1 MIELKCKVGRIMK
14 LNEKRI
20 VNDIR
25 MLSLDMINEAGSG
38 HPGIALSSAP
48 ILYTLFA
55 YHLKYDLERKSWCN
69 RDRFIMS
76 PGHGSAL
83 LYATLFYLLDEYNLE
98 ELKNYRKITS
108 QCSGHPEYN
117 LNNRIEV
124 TTGPLGQ
131 GFATSVG
138 MAIAEKYLESTFNRK
153 KNTIF
158 NYNIYTLVSD
168 GDLMEG
174 ISYEAA
180 SLAGNLG
187 LDNLIVLY
195 DSNDVTADGPLDK
208 AMYEDIPAR
217 FTSMNWEVIKVKN
230 GDNVGEISNAIDKAK
245 KSKKPVLIEIKT
257 VLGKYSK
264 YEGTNRIHSNLEKED
279 LEEIRI
285 KLKSGPAFTYSE
297 SDRNAIQKFI
307 KDGTEDYYREWYS
320 EYEMYLANS
329 TDTEKDKINLIIENE
344 KISLDIDAVI
354 DASKIFEDK
363 TMRDINYQIMN
374 VIGTF
379 IPNFIG
385 GSADLF
391 CSTKT
396 YLKGKGEFS
405 IEDYSGRNINFGI
418 RENLMGAIMNGLA
431 LTNIRSYGSTFLS
444 FSDYMKPS
452 IRMSAMMELPVTYIF
467 THDSIRVGEDGPTH
481 EPIEQLGALRS
492 IPNLSVYRPADY
504 KELIGAWTTI
514 LREGT
519 PSALIL
525 PRGHNNT
532 MKYTN
537 PKKVSRGAYIISEVK
552 TRLDLIIIAT
562 GSEVELAINIKE
574 ELLKNYIEAR
584 VVSMPNM
591 NLFLKQDKDYQEQVF
606 PTGYRKMVIELSND
620 PNWYRFI
627 TSEEDFIEVQTYG
640 KSGSEKEVLN
650 FFELDMTDLV
660 IKIKNNL

>member
-1 MIELKCKVGRIMK
+1 MK

-25 MLSLDMINEAGSG
+25 LLSLDMINNAGSG
-38 HPGIALSSAP
+38 HPGIALSAAP
-48 ILYTLFA
+48 TLYTLFA
-55 YHLKYDLERKSWCN
+55 YHLKFDLERKSWCN
-69 RDRFIMS
+69 RDRFVMS
-76 PGHGSAL
+76 AGHGASL
-83 LYATLFYLLDEYNLE
+83 LYATLFYLLDEFNIQ
-98 ELKNYRKITS
+98 ELKDFRKISS
-108 QCSGHPEYN
+108 QCNGHPEYN
-117 LNNRIEV
+117 LNNRIEM
-124 TTGPLGQ
+124 TTGPLGE

-138 MAIAEKYLESTFNRK
+138 MAIGEKYLESFFNRK
-153 KNTIF
+153 KNTVF

-195 DSNDVTADGPLDK
+195 DSNGVTADGPLDK
-208 AMYEDIPAR
+208 AMYENIGDR
-217 FTSMNWEVIKVKN
+217 FISMNWEVIKVKN
-230 GDNVGEISNAIDKAK
+230 GEDIGEISNAIDKAK
-245 KSKKPVLIEIKT
+245 KCKKPVLIEIKT

-264 YEGTNRIHSNLEKED
+264 YEGTNRIHSNLDKED
-279 LEEIRI
+279 LEEIRM
-285 KLKSGPAFTYSE
+285 KLKGTSPFTYSE
-297 SDRNAIQKFI
+297 VDRNNALKFI
-307 KDGTEDYYREWYS
+307 KDGTSDYYRDWYS
-320 EYEMYLANS
+320 EYEMYIANS
-329 TDTEKDKINLIIENE
+329 TDNEKDKINLIIENE
-344 KISLDIDAVI
+344 KISLDINAVV
-354 DASKIFEDK
+354 DSSKIFEDK

-379 IPNFIG
+379 IPNFMG

-396 YLKGKGEFS
+396 YLKGKNEFS
-405 IEDYSGRNINFGI
+405 VDNYSGRNINFGV
-418 RENLMGAIMNGLA
+418 RENLMGAVMNGLA
-431 LTNIRSYGSTFLS
+431 LTNIRSYGSTFLT

-481 EPIEQLGALRS
+481 EPIEQLGTLRS
-492 IPNLSVYRPADY
+492 IPGLSVYRPCDY
-504 KELIGAWTTI
+504 KELIGSWTNI
-514 LREGT
+514 LKEGK
-519 PSALIL
+519 PAALIL

-532 MKYTN
+532 MKYTS
-537 PKKVSRGAYIISEVK
+537 PKMVSRGGYIISEVR

-562 GSEVELAINIKE
+562 GSEVELAMNIKE

-591 NLFLKQDKDYQEQVF
+591 NLFLKQDKEYQEQVF

-620 PNWYRFI
+620 ANWYRFI
-627 TSEEDFIEVQTYG
+627 SSDEDFIGVNSFG
-640 KSGSEKEVLN
+640 KSGSEREVLN

>member
-1 MIELKCKVGRIMK
+1 MK

-25 MLSLDMINEAGSG
+25 LLSLDMINNAGSG
-38 HPGIALSSAP
+38 HPGITLSAAP
-48 ILYTLFA
+48 TLYTLFA
-55 YHLKYDLERKSWCN
+55 YHLKFDLERKSWCN
-69 RDRFIMS
+69 RDRFVMS
-76 PGHGSAL
+76 AGHGSSL
-83 LYATLFYLLDEYNLE
+83 MYATLFYLLDEFNIQ
-98 ELKNYRKITS
+98 ELKDFRKISS
-108 QCSGHPEYN
+108 QCNGHPEYN
-117 LNNRIEV
+117 LNNRIEM
-124 TTGPLGQ
+124 TTGPLGE

-138 MAIAEKYLESTFNRK
+138 MAIGEKYLESSFNRK
-153 KNTIF
+153 KNTVF

-195 DSNDVTADGPLDK
+195 DSNGVTADGPLDK
-208 AMYEDIPAR
+208 AMYENIGDR
-217 FTSMNWEVIKVKN
+217 FISMNWEVIKVKN
-230 GDNVGEISNAIDKAK
+230 GEDIGEISNAIDKAK
-245 KSKKPVLIEIKT
+245 KCKKPVLIEIKT

-264 YEGTNRIHSNLEKED
+264 YEGTNRIHSNLDKED
-279 LEEIRI
+279 LEEIRM
-285 KLKSGPAFTYSE
+285 KLKGTSPFTYSE
-297 SDRNAIQKFI
+297 VDRNNALKFI
-307 KDGTEDYYREWYS
+307 KDGTSDYYRDWYS
-320 EYEMYLANS
+320 EYEMYIANS
-329 TDTEKDKINLIIENE
+329 TDNEKDKINLIIENE
-344 KISLDIDAVI
+344 KISLDINAVV
-354 DASKIFEDK
+354 DSSKIFEDK

-379 IPNFIG
+379 IPNFMG

-396 YLKGKGEFS
+396 YLKGKNEFS
-405 IEDYSGRNINFGI
+405 VDNYSGRNINFGV

-431 LTNIRSYGSTFLS
+431 LTNIRSYGSTFLT

-481 EPIEQLGALRS
+481 EPIEQLGTLRS
-492 IPNLSVYRPADY
+492 IPGLSVYRPCDY
-504 KELIGAWTTI
+504 KELIGSWTNI
-514 LREGT
+514 LKEGK
-519 PSALIL
+519 PAALIL

-532 MKYTN
+532 MKYTS
-537 PKKVSRGAYIISEVK
+537 PKMVSRGGYIISEVR

-562 GSEVELAINIKE
+562 GSEVELAMNIKE

-591 NLFLKQDKDYQEQVF
+591 NLFLKQDKEYQEQVF

-620 PNWYRFI
+620 ANWYRFI
-627 TSEEDFIEVQTYG
+627 SSDEDFIGVNSFG

>member
-1 MIELKCKVGRIMK
+1 MYMK
-14 LNEKRI
+14 LNEKKI

-25 MLSLDMINEAGSG
+25 LLALDMISNASSG
-38 HPGIALSSAP
+38 HPGIALDMAP
-48 ILYTLFA
+48 CMYTLFT
-55 YHLKYDLERKSWCN
+55 YHLKFDLERKSWCN
-69 RDRFIMS
+69 RDRFVMS
-76 PGHGSAL
+76 AGHGSAL
-83 LYATLFYLLDEYNLE
+83 LYSTLFYLLDEYNIE
-98 ELKNYRKITS
+98 ELKKFRKIS
-108 QCSGHPEYN
+108 SVCAGHPEYN

-138 MAIAEKYLESTFNRK
+138 MAIGEKYLATTFNRK
-153 KNTIF
+153 KNILF
-158 NYNIYTLVSD
+158 DYDIYTLVSD

-195 DSNDVTADGPLDK
+195 DSNGITADGELEK
-208 AMYEDIPAR
+208 TMYEDITTR
-217 FTSMNWEVIKVKN
+217 FTSMNWEVIKVK
-230 GDNVGEISNAIDKAK
+230 DGENINDISSAIDKAK
-245 KSKKPVLIEIKT
+245 KSKKPTLIEIKT
-257 VLGKYSK
+257 TIGKYSK
-264 YEGTNRIHSNLEKED
+264 YEGTNRIHTNLDKED
-279 LEEIRI
+279 LEEIRA
-285 KLKSGPAFTYSE
+285 KLKGNVPFSYSE
-297 SDRNAIQKFI
+297 IDRNNVMKFI
-307 KDGTEDYYREWYS
+307 KDGTEDYYRKWYS

-329 TDTEKDKINLIIENE
+329 TDEEKDKINLIIENE

-354 DASKIFEDK
+354 DSSKIFEDK

-405 IEDYSGRNINFGI
+405 IDDYTGRNINFGV
-418 RENLMGAIMNGLA
+418 RENLMGAVLNGLA

-444 FSDYMKPS
+444 FADNMKLS
-452 IRMSAMMELPVTYIF
+452 IRMSAMMNLPVTYIF
-467 THDSIRVGEDGPTH
+467 THDSIRVGEDGATH
-481 EPIEQLGALRS
+481 EPIEQLGMLRS
-492 IPNLSVYRPADY
+492 IPNLSVYRPCDY
-504 KELIGAWTTI
+504 KELIGSWTNI
-514 LREGT
+514 LKMGK
-519 PSALIL
+519 PACLIL

-532 MKYTN
+532 LKYTN
-537 PKKVSRGAYIISEVK
+537 PRKVERGAYIISEVK
-552 TRLDLIIIAT
+552 TRLDVIIIAT
-562 GSEVELAINIKE
+562 GSEVSLAMDIKE

-591 NLFLKQDKDYQEQVF
+591 NLFLKQDREYREQVF
-606 PTGYRKMVIELSND
+606 PRGYRRMVIELSND
-620 PNWYRFI
+620 ANWYRFI
-627 TSEEDFIEVQTYG
+627 SSEEDFIGINTYG
-640 KSGSEKEVLN
+640 RSGSESELIS
-650 FFELDMTDLV
+650 FFELDIMDLV

>member
-1 MIELKCKVGRIMK
+1 MK

-25 MLSLDMINEAGSG
+25 LLSLDMINNAGSG
-38 HPGIALSSAP
+38 HPGIALSAAP
-48 ILYTLFA
+48 TLYTLFA
-55 YHLKYDLERKSWCN
+55 YHLKFDLDRKSWCN
-69 RDRFIMS
+69 RDRFVMS
-76 PGHGSAL
+76 AGHGSSL
-83 LYATLFYLLDEYNLE
+83 LYATLFYLLDEFNIQ
-98 ELKNYRKITS
+98 ELKDFRKISS
-108 QCSGHPEYN
+108 QCNGHPEYN
-117 LNNRIEV
+117 LNNRIEM
-124 TTGPLGQ
+124 TTGPLGE

-138 MAIAEKYLESTFNRK
+138 MAIGEKYLESSFNRK
-153 KNTIF
+153 KNTVF

-195 DSNDVTADGPLDK
+195 DSNGVTADGPLDR
-208 AMYEDIPAR
+208 AMYENIGDR
-217 FTSMNWEVIKVKN
+217 FISMNWEVIKVKN
-230 GDNVGEISNAIDKAK
+230 GEDIGEISNAIDKAK
-245 KSKKPVLIEIKT
+245 KCKKPVLIEIKT

-264 YEGTNRIHSNLEKED
+264 YEGTNRIHSNLDKED
-279 LEEIRI
+279 LEEIRM
-285 KLKSGPAFTYSE
+285 KLKGTSPFTYSE
-297 SDRNAIQKFI
+297 IDRNNALKFI
-307 KDGTEDYYREWYS
+307 KDGTSDYYRDWYS
-320 EYEMYLANS
+320 EYEMYIANS
-329 TDTEKDKINLIIENE
+329 TDNEKDKINLIIENE
-344 KISLDIDAVI
+344 KISLDINAVV
-354 DASKIFEDK
+354 DSSKIFEDK

-379 IPNFIG
+379 IPNFMG

-396 YLKGKGEFS
+396 YLKGKNEFS
-405 IEDYSGRNINFGI
+405 VDNYSGRNINFGV
-418 RENLMGAIMNGLA
+418 RENLMGAVMNGLA
-431 LTNIRSYGSTFLS
+431 LTNIRSYGSTFLT

-481 EPIEQLGALRS
+481 EPIEQLGTLRS
-492 IPNLSVYRPADY
+492 IPGLSVYRPCDY
-504 KELIGAWTTI
+504 KELIGSWTNI
-514 LREGT
+514 LKEGK

-532 MKYTN
+532 MKYTS
-537 PKKVSRGAYIISEVK
+537 PKMVSRGGYIISEVR

-562 GSEVELAINIKE
+562 GSEVELAMNIKE

-591 NLFLKQDKDYQEQVF
+591 NLFLKQDKEYQEQVF

-620 PNWYRFI
+620 ANWYRFI
-627 TSEEDFIEVQTYG
+627 SSDEDFIGVNSFG
-640 KSGSEKEVLN
+640 KSGSEREVLN

>member
-1 MIELKCKVGRIMK
+1 MK

-25 MLSLDMINEAGSG
+25 LLSLDMINNAGSG
-38 HPGIALSSAP
+38 HPGIALSAAP
-48 ILYTLFA
+48 TLYTLFA
-55 YHLKYDLERKSWCN
+55 YHLKFDLERKSWCN
-69 RDRFIMS
+69 RDRFVMS
-76 PGHGSAL
+76 AGHGSSL
-83 LYATLFYLLDEYNLE
+83 LYATLFYLLDEFNIQ
-98 ELKNYRKITS
+98 ELKDFRKISS
-108 QCSGHPEYN
+108 QCNGHPEYN
-117 LNNRIEV
+117 LNNRIEM
-124 TTGPLGQ
+124 TTGPLGE

-138 MAIAEKYLESTFNRK
+138 MAIGEKYLESSFNRK
-153 KNTIF
+153 KNTVF

-195 DSNDVTADGPLDK
+195 DSNGVTADGPLDR
-208 AMYEDIPAR
+208 AMYENIGDR
-217 FTSMNWEVIKVKN
+217 FISMNWEVIKVKN
-230 GDNVGEISNAIDKAK
+230 GEDIGEISNAIDKAK
-245 KSKKPVLIEIKT
+245 KCKKPVLIEIKT

-264 YEGTNRIHSNLEKED
+264 YEGTNRIHSNLDKED
-279 LEEIRI
+279 LEEIRM
-285 KLKSGPAFTYSE
+285 KLKGTSPFTYSE
-297 SDRNAIQKFI
+297 VDRNNALKFI
-307 KDGTEDYYREWYS
+307 KDGTSDYYRDWYS
-320 EYEMYLANS
+320 EYEMYIANS
-329 TDTEKDKINLIIENE
+329 TDNEKDKINLIIENE
-344 KISLDIDAVI
+344 KISLDINAVV
-354 DASKIFEDK
+354 DSSKIFEDK

-379 IPNFIG
+379 IPNFMG

-396 YLKGKGEFS
+396 YLKGKNEFS
-405 IEDYSGRNINFGI
+405 VDNYSGRNINFGV
-418 RENLMGAIMNGLA
+418 RENLMGAVMNGLA
-431 LTNIRSYGSTFLS
+431 LTNIRSYGSTFLT

-467 THDSIRVGEDGPTH
+467 THDSIKVGEDGPTH
-481 EPIEQLGALRS
+481 EPIEQLGTLRS
-492 IPNLSVYRPADY
+492 IPGLSVYRPCDY
-504 KELIGAWTTI
+504 KELIGSWTNI
-514 LREGT
+514 LKEGK
-519 PSALIL
+519 PAALIL

-532 MKYTN
+532 MKYTS
-537 PKKVSRGAYIISEVK
+537 PKMVSRGGYIISEVR

-562 GSEVELAINIKE
+562 GSEVELAMNIKE

-591 NLFLKQDKDYQEQVF
+591 NLFLKQDKEYQEQVF

-620 PNWYRFI
+620 ANWYRFI
-627 TSEEDFIEVQTYG
+627 SSDEDFIGVNSFG
-640 KSGSEKEVLN
+640 KSGSEREVLN

>member
-1 MIELKCKVGRIMK
+1 MK

-25 MLSLDMINEAGSG
+25 LLSLDMINNAGSG
-38 HPGIALSSAP
+38 HPGIALSAAP
-48 ILYTLFA
+48 TLYTLFA
-55 YHLKYDLERKSWCN
+55 YHLKFDLERKSWCN
-69 RDRFIMS
+69 RDRFVMS
-76 PGHGSAL
+76 AGHGSSL
-83 LYATLFYLLDEYNLE
+83 MYATLFYLLDEFNIQ
-98 ELKNYRKITS
+98 ELKDFRKISS
-108 QCSGHPEYN
+108 QCNGHPEYN
-117 LNNRIEV
+117 LNNRIEM
-124 TTGPLGQ
+124 TTGPLGE

-138 MAIAEKYLESTFNRK
+138 MAIGEKYLESSFNRK
-153 KNTIF
+153 KNTVF

-168 GDLMEG
+168 VDLMEG

-195 DSNDVTADGPLDK
+195 DSNGVTADGPLDK
-208 AMYEDIPAR
+208 AMYENIGDR
-217 FTSMNWEVIKVKN
+217 FISMNWEVIKVKN
-230 GDNVGEISNAIDKAK
+230 GEDIGEISNAIDKAK
-245 KSKKPVLIEIKT
+245 KCKKPVLIEIKT

-264 YEGTNRIHSNLEKED
+264 YEGTNRIHSNLDKED
-279 LEEIRI
+279 LEEIRM
-285 KLKSGPAFTYSE
+285 KLKGTSPFTYSE
-297 SDRNAIQKFI
+297 VDRNNALKFI
-307 KDGTEDYYREWYS
+307 KDGTSDYYRDWYS
-320 EYEMYLANS
+320 EYEMYIANS
-329 TDTEKDKINLIIENE
+329 TDNEKDKINLIIENE
-344 KISLDIDAVI
+344 KISLDINAVV
-354 DASKIFEDK
+354 DSSKIFEDK

-379 IPNFIG
+379 IPNFMG

-396 YLKGKGEFS
+396 YLKGKNEFS
-405 IEDYSGRNINFGI
+405 VDNYSGRNINFGV
-418 RENLMGAIMNGLA
+418 RENLMGAVMNGLA
-431 LTNIRSYGSTFLS
+431 LTNIRSYGSTFLT

-481 EPIEQLGALRS
+481 EPIEQLGTLRS
-492 IPNLSVYRPADY
+492 IPGLSVYRPCDY
-504 KELIGAWTTI
+504 KELIGSWTNI
-514 LREGT
+514 LKEGK
-519 PSALIL
+519 PAALIL

-532 MKYTN
+532 MKYTS
-537 PKKVSRGAYIISEVK
+537 PKMVSRGGYIISEVR

-562 GSEVELAINIKE
+562 GSEVELAMNIKE

-591 NLFLKQDKDYQEQVF
+591 NLFLKQDKEYQEQVF

-620 PNWYRFI
+620 ANWYRFI
-627 TSEEDFIEVQTYG
+627 SSDEDFIGVNSFG

>member
-1 MIELKCKVGRIMK
+1 MK

-25 MLSLDMINEAGSG
+25 LLSLDMINNAGSG
-38 HPGIALSSAP
+38 HPGITLSAAP
-48 ILYTLFA
+48 TLYTLFA
-55 YHLKYDLERKSWCN
+55 YHLKFDLERKSWCN
-69 RDRFIMS
+69 RDRFVMS
-76 PGHGSAL
+76 AGHGSSL
-83 LYATLFYLLDEYNLE
+83 LYATLFYLLDEFTIQ
-98 ELKNYRKITS
+98 ELKDFRKISS
-108 QCSGHPEYN
+108 QCNGHPEYN
-117 LNNRIEV
+117 LNNRIEM
-124 TTGPLGQ
+124 TTGPLGE

-138 MAIAEKYLESTFNRK
+138 MAIGEKYLESSFNRK
-153 KNTIF
+153 KNTVF

-195 DSNDVTADGPLDK
+195 DSNGVTADGPLDK
-208 AMYEDIPAR
+208 AMYENIGDR
-217 FTSMNWEVIKVKN
+217 FISINWEVIKVKN
-230 GDNVGEISNAIDKAK
+230 GEDIGEISNAIDKAK
-245 KSKKPVLIEIKT
+245 KCKKPVLIEIKT

-264 YEGTNRIHSNLEKED
+264 YEGTNRIHSNLDKED
-279 LEEIRI
+279 LEEIRM
-285 KLKSGPAFTYSE
+285 KLKGTSPFTYSE
-297 SDRNAIQKFI
+297 IDRNNALKFI
-307 KDGTEDYYREWYS
+307 KDGTSDYYRDWYS
-320 EYEMYLANS
+320 EYEMYIANS
-329 TDTEKDKINLIIENE
+329 TDNEKDKINLIIENE
-344 KISLDIDAVI
+344 KISLDINAVV
-354 DASKIFEDK
+354 DSSKIFEDK

-379 IPNFIG
+379 IPNFMG

-396 YLKGKGEFS
+396 YLKGKNEFS
-405 IEDYSGRNINFGI
+405 VDNYSGRNINFGV
-418 RENLMGAIMNGLA
+418 RENLMGAVMNGLA
-431 LTNIRSYGSTFLS
+431 LTNIRSYGSTFLT

-481 EPIEQLGALRS
+481 EPIEQLGTLRS
-492 IPNLSVYRPADY
+492 IPGLSVYRPCDY
-504 KELIGAWTTI
+504 KELIGSWTNI
-514 LREGT
+514 LKEGK

-532 MKYTN
+532 MKYTS
-537 PKKVSRGAYIISEVK
+537 PKMVSRGGYIISEVR

-562 GSEVELAINIKE
+562 GSEVELAMNIKE

-591 NLFLKQDKDYQEQVF
+591 NLFLKQDKEYQEQVF

-620 PNWYRFI
+620 ANWYRFI
-627 TSEEDFIEVQTYG
+627 SSDEDFIGVNSFG

>member
-1 MIELKCKVGRIMK
+1 MNMK

-25 MLSLDMINEAGSG
+25 LLALDMIDTAGSG
-38 HPGIALSSAP
+38 HPGIALDIAP
-48 ILYTLFA
+48 TLYTLFA
-55 YHLKYDLERKSWCN
+55 YHLKFDLERKAWCN
-69 RDRFIMS
+69 RDRFVLS
-76 PGHGSAL
+76 AGHGSTI
-83 LYATLFYLLDEYNLE
+83 LYSTMYYLLDEYNLD
-98 ELKNYRKITS
+98 ELKNFRRISSVCT
-108 QCSGHPEYN
+108 GHPEYN

-124 TTGPLGQ
+124 TSGPLGQ

-138 MAIAEKYLESTFNRK
+138 MAIGEKYLESTFNRK
-153 KNTIF
+153 KNTVF

-195 DSNDVTADGPLDK
+195 DSNGVTADGDLDK
-208 AMYEDIPAR
+208 VMYENIPDR
-217 FTSMNWEVIKVKN
+217 FASMNWEVIVVKDGEN
-230 GDNVGEISNAIDKAK
+230 IGEISNAIEKAK

-257 VLGKYSK
+257 KLGKYSK
-264 YEGTNRIHSNLEKED
+264 YEGTNRIHSNLDKED
-279 LEEIRI
+279 LEQIRI
-285 KLKSGPAFTYSE
+285 KLKGGPAFTYSE
-297 SDRNAIQKFI
+297 EDRNAALKFI
-307 KDGTEDYYREWYS
+307 KEGTEDYYREWYS
-320 EYEMYLANS
+320 EYEMYIANS
-329 TDTEKDKINLIIENE
+329 SDEEKDRINLVIENE
-344 KISLDIDAVI
+344 KISLDIDAVV

-379 IPNFIG
+379 IPNFMG

-396 YLKGKGEFS
+396 YLKGKEEFS
-405 IEDYSGRNINFGI
+405 VDNYAGRNINFGV
-418 RENLMGAIMNGLA
+418 RENLMGAILNGLA
-431 LTNIRSYGSTFLS
+431 LTNIRSYGSTFLA
-444 FSDYMKPS
+444 FSNYMMPS
-452 IRMSAMMELPVTYIF
+452 IRMSAMMDLPVTYIF

-481 EPIEQLGALRS
+481 EPIEQLGILRS

-504 KELIGAWTTI
+504 KELIGSWTNI
-514 LREGT
+514 LKEGK
-519 PSALIL
+519 PAVLIL

-537 PKKVSRGAYIISEVK
+537 PKKIERGGYIISEVK
-552 TRLDLIIIAT
+552 TRLDVILIAT
-562 GSEVELAINIKE
+562 GSEVELAMNIKE

-584 VVSMPNM
+584 VVTMPNM
-591 NLFLKQDKDYQEQVF
+591 NLFLKQDRDYIEQVF
-606 PTGYRKMVIELSND
+606 PSGYRRMVIELSND

-627 TSEEDFIEVQTYG
+627 TSDEDFIGVTTYG
-640 KSGSEKEVLN
+640 KSGTEKEVMN
-650 FFELDMTDLV
+650 FFELDMMDLV

>member
-1 MIELKCKVGRIMK
+1 MK

-25 MLSLDMINEAGSG
+25 LLSLDMINNAGSG
-38 HPGIALSSAP
+38 HPGIALSAAP
-48 ILYTLFA
+48 TLYTLFA
-55 YHLKYDLERKSWCN
+55 YHLKFDLERKSWCN
-69 RDRFIMS
+69 RDRFVMS
-76 PGHGSAL
+76 AGHGSSL
-83 LYATLFYLLDEYNLE
+83 LYATLFYLLDEFNIQ
-98 ELKNYRKITS
+98 ELKDFRKISS
-108 QCSGHPEYN
+108 QCNGHPEYN
-117 LNNRIEV
+117 LNNRIEM
-124 TTGPLGQ
+124 TTGPLGE

-138 MAIAEKYLESTFNRK
+138 MAIGEKYLESFFNRK
-153 KNTIF
+153 KNTVF

-195 DSNDVTADGPLDK
+195 DSNGVTADGPLDK
-208 AMYEDIPAR
+208 AMYENIGDR
-217 FTSMNWEVIKVKN
+217 FISMNWEVIKVKN
-230 GDNVGEISNAIDKAK
+230 GEDIGEISNAIDKAK
-245 KSKKPVLIEIKT
+245 KCKKPVLIEIKT

-264 YEGTNRIHSNLEKED
+264 YEGTNRIHSNLDKED
-279 LEEIRI
+279 LEEIRM
-285 KLKSGPAFTYSE
+285 KLKGTSPFTYSE
-297 SDRNAIQKFI
+297 VDRNNALKFI
-307 KDGTEDYYREWYS
+307 KDGTSDYYRDWYS
-320 EYEMYLANS
+320 EYEMYIANS
-329 TDTEKDKINLIIENE
+329 TDNEKDKINLIIENE
-344 KISLDIDAVI
+344 KISLDINAVV
-354 DASKIFEDK
+354 DSSKIFEDK

-379 IPNFIG
+379 IPNFMG

-396 YLKGKGEFS
+396 YLKGKNEFS
-405 IEDYSGRNINFGI
+405 VDNYSGRNINFGV
-418 RENLMGAIMNGLA
+418 RENLMGAVMNGLA
-431 LTNIRSYGSTFLS
+431 LTNIRSYGSTFLT

-481 EPIEQLGALRS
+481 EPIEQLGTLRS
-492 IPNLSVYRPADY
+492 IPGLSVYRPCDY
-504 KELIGAWTTI
+504 KELIGSWTNI
-514 LREGT
+514 LKEGK
-519 PSALIL
+519 PAALIL

-532 MKYTN
+532 MKYTS
-537 PKKVSRGAYIISEVK
+537 PKMVSRGGYIISEVR

-562 GSEVELAINIKE
+562 GSEVELAMNIKE

-591 NLFLKQDKDYQEQVF
+591 NLFLKQDKEYQEQVF

-620 PNWYRFI
+620 ANWYRFI
-627 TSEEDFIEVQTYG
+627 SSDEDFIGVNSFG
-640 KSGSEKEVLN
+640 KSGSEREVLN